1 MSYLSL
7 DQRLKRL
14 KAWLNEY
21 DLWTVRAAVPL
32 AHWTLDDTPHPL
44 GAPWP
49 ALESMV
55 TFAHPEIAIPGDW
68 PLDET
73 RLELDLGGE
82 GLVTIAGTDGS
93 SHQFGLDP
101 NHTRFPVPAG
111 SLSVSAECVAR
122 LPQGVPN
129 RDARLASARLIRIE
143 PQLIDLVGTVTQA
156 LELAHALAG
165 YGTDPMPH
173 NNYHPYRKHPDHSR
187 PHEVVEPLLSALE
200 KTLRHLRWPTETS
213 AYVGRIAMSAQSLE
227 IWQLPNHLPENPVP
241 LDEDARAS
249 VGEALDLL
257 HTEFRALKER
267 YPQTGTVVVSGHAHI
282 DLAWLWPMAETRNKL
297 RRSFSSVVE
306 LMNQYPEYRFNQSM
320 AQYYAWLEQDDPALL
335 ARITDKVARGQ
346 WEPIGAMWVE
356 PDVNMPTGESL
367 VRQLLYGTR
376 KFDALFGKQNR
387 TAVNWL
393 PDTFGF
399 SPVLP
404 QLLRLAGIEG
414 LFTHKTNWSEKN
426 KMETDLFWFEG
437 LDGSRVLMHTFDNP
451 AGGYNGLLGA
461 RAAVETWRNYGDKE
475 RVPET
480 LVTYGHGDGGGGPDT
495 QMLEACRQI
504 ADLPAMPAVRQVNIS
519 DWYKSLP
526 GRLAKGDDFPVWAG
540 ELYLQ
545 YHRGTL
551 TTQGRTKYLHRRAE
565 RTLITAEV
573 LGGLAHLIGAE
584 APGSLERAWQI
595 VLRNEFHDILP
606 GSSIHE
612 VYQEAEAELQQAIDI
627 GKTQAT
633 ARLQALAAATA
644 THGAPL
650 GILAVNPDLSPRPLR
665 LVSAEPLAGGQ
676 KVEGGYVLADAAEV
690 PALSAMS
697 FSASDLAP
705 FTGLSITT
713 DSLENEFV
721 RVEIGGD
728 GTLCRVYDKRAG
740 RECLADRGN
749 QIWAYADRPRDFD
762 AWDIEQDYTQSG
774 QEVLATTAAEI
785 VETGPHRAALRI
797 IRRFANST
805 ITQTIRLWSNS
816 PRIEIRTDLDW
827 HDRKILLKAR
837 FPLAVRA
844 PHANFECAF
853 GVIPRPTIRNTSFEQ
868 AQYEVAAHRF
878 ADLSEQGFGVA
889 LLNDGKYGHH
899 AIGNELGITL
909 LRSPVYPDL
918 YADEGKQGFTYA
930 LLPHT
935 GTWLDGGVLA
945 EAEDLNQPMP
955 AVAVS
960 VAGGQTLRPIR
971 LDGLPLG
978 LGGLKPAEDGNGLIL
993 RTYEPAGGRGNARLK
1008 LPEGWALAEEVN
1020 LLEEPLGNAETGFGP
1035 FQVHSWRLVHTG

>member
-1 MSYLSL
+1 MSYLSV

-14 KAWLNEY
+14 QAWLNEY
-21 DLWTVRAAVPL
+21 ELWTVRAVVPL
-32 AHWTLDDTPHPL
+32 SDWTLDGAPHAL

-49 ALESMV
+49 SLAGMV
-55 TFAHPEIAIPGDW
+55 SFVHPEIAVPDDW
-68 PLDET
+68 PRDET

-82 GLVTIAGTDGS
+82 GLVTVVGPDGS
-93 SHQFGLDP
+93 THQYGLDP
-101 NHTRFPVPAG
+101 NHTLFPVPAG
-111 SLSVSAECVAR
+111 ALSVSAECVAR

-129 RDARLASARLIRIE
+129 RDARLATARLVRLE
-143 PQLIDLVGTVTQA
+143 PQLIDLVGTVRQA
-156 LELAHALAG
+156 LELARALAG
-165 YGTDPMPH
+165 YATDPIPH
-173 NNYHPYRKHPDHSR
+173 ENYHPYRKHPDHSR
-187 PHEVVEPLLSALE
+187 PHEVVEPMLSVLE
-200 KTLRHLRWPTETS
+200 KALRHLRWPTGTS
-213 AYVGRIAMSAQSLE
+213 AYVGRIAMSARSLE
-227 IWQLPNHLPENPVP
+227 VWQLPEGLAENPAP
-241 LDEDARAS
+241 LDDDARKS
-249 VGEALDLL
+249 VGEALVLL
-257 HTEFRALKER
+257 RTGLRALQAR
-267 YPQTGTVVVSGHAHI
+267 YPQTGSVAVSGHAHI
-282 DLAWLWPMAETRNKL
+282 DLAWLWPIAETRNKL

-306 LMNQYPEYRFNQSM
+306 LMDRYPEYRFNQST

-335 ARITDKVARGQ
+335 ARITDKVAKGQ

-376 KFDALFGKQNR
+376 KFDALFGENAR
-387 TAVNWL
+387 TTVNWL

-414 LFTHKTNWSEKN
+414 VFTHKTNWSEKN

-451 AGGYNGLLGA
+451 GGGYNGLLGA
-461 RAAVETWRNYGDKE
+461 RATMETWRNYGDKE
-475 RVPET
+475 QVPET
-480 LVTYGHGDGGGGPDT
+480 LLTYGHGDGGGGPDIT
-495 QMLEACRQI
+495 MLEAYRQI
-504 ADLPAMPAVRQVNIS
+504 ADLPVMPSVRQVNIS

-526 GRLAKGDDFPVWAG
+526 GRLEHGKDFPVWSG

-565 RTLITAEV
+565 RALITAEV

-584 APGSLERAWQI
+584 APKSLEAAWQT

-612 VYQEAEAELQQAIDI
+612 VYDQAEAELQQAIDAARE
-627 GKTQAT
+627 QAR
-633 ARLQALAAATA
+633 AELDKLAAKAATD
-644 THGAPL
+644 GAPT
-650 GILAVNPDLSPRPLR
+650 GILAVNPDLSARPLR
-665 LVSAEPLAGGQ
+665 LISAQPLPGGQ
-676 KVEGGYVLADAAEV
+676 QVEDGYVLAGTAEV
-690 PALSAMS
+690 PPLSAAS
-697 FSASDLAP
+697 FAASELNPAS
-705 FTGLSITT
+705 GLSVAPDTI
-713 DSLENEFV
+713 ENDFV
-721 RVEIGGD
+721 RVEIGSD
-728 GTLCRVYDKRAG
+728 GTLSRVFDKRAG

-762 AWDIEQDYTQSG
+762 AWDIEQDYALSG
-774 QEVLATTAAEI
+774 QEVLATAPAEI

-797 IRRFANST
+797 SRKFANST
-805 ITQTIRLWSNS
+805 IIQTMRLWSNS
-816 PRIEIRTDLDW
+816 PRIEIKTDLDW

-844 PHANFECAF
+844 PTADFECAF
-853 GVIPRPTIRNTSFEQ
+853 GVIPRPTIRNNSFEQ

-878 ADLSEQGFGVA
+878 ADLSEPGFGVA

-899 AIGNELGITL
+899 AVGNELGITL

-918 YADEGKQGFTYA
+918 LADEGTQSFTYA
-930 LLPHT
+930 LLPHA
-935 GTWLDGGVLA
+935 GGWLEGGVLA

-955 AVAVS
+955 VLPIGVAHGNCLS
-960 VAGGQTLRPIR
+960 PI
-971 LDGLPLG
+971 GLEGATLG

-993 RTYEPAGGRGNARLK
+993 RTYEPAGGRGTTALH
-1008 LPEGWALAEEVN
+1008 LPEGWTLGEEVN
-1020 LLEEPLGNAETGFGP
+1020 LLEEPLGDAETGFGP
-1035 FQVHSWRLVHTG
+1035 FQVHSWRLVRTD